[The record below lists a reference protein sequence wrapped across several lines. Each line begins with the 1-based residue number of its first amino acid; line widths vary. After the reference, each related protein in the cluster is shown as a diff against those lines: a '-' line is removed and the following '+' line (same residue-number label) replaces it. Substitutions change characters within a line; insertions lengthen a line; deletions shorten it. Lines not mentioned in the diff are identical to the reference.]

1 MSGRRIIVRTVLWSA
16 LLLAVASVT
25 AGAQLDT
32 LWTRTCGGAG
42 ADGARAAFC
51 TGDGGFLLAG
61 YTYSSGAGNVDVYL
75 VKANSA
81 GFPVWTHAYGGPG
94 RDFGLDACAT
104 ADGGYL
110 VVGHTSSMGA
120 GKLDA
125 YLVKVDAGGEGVWSR
140 TYGGAE
146 DDEAWAVCP
155 ANDGGF
161 LVAGRTESFGEG
173 ESDVYVLAIDASGDT
188 LWTRTYGG
196 AQGDVATACCRTSDG
211 GYGVGGFTGSVSAN
225 RDMWL
230 LKLDA
235 QGDSLWSACEGT
247 STDADWGWSLCP
259 TTSGG
264 IAVAG
269 SGDTHGTYF
278 QQAYVACFDAN
289 GSPEWSEHYGL
300 GTYYD
305 YGWSICP
312 VSEGGFLVAGATK
325 DPLTRENDVTVLRL
339 DAAGQDLWSGSFGGT
354 GSEWGAAVAEI
365 SPGSYMV
372 AGQTESRGAGS
383 FDTWLVRLFDPQSGS
398 VPPSGE
404 LVPGRLR
411 FEANPFRDRAVMRYV
426 LDEPMDV
433 RLEIVDAS
441 GRCLATLINGVCP
454 AGEHRIAWNARV
466 AGAGVYYGLLVAGE
480 ERSAAKAIR
489 IR

>member
-1 MSGRRIIVRTVLWSA
+1 
-16 LLLAVASVT
+16 
-25 AGAQLDT
+25 
-32 LWTRTCGGAG
+32 
-42 ADGARAAFC
+42 
-51 TGDGGFLLAG
+51 
-61 YTYSSGAGNVDVYL
+61 
-75 VKANSA
+75 
-81 GFPVWTHAYGGPG
+81 
-94 RDFGLDACAT
+94 
-104 ADGGYL
+104 
-110 VVGHTSSMGA
+110 MGA

-125 YLVKVDAGGEGVWSR
+125 YLIKVDAGGEEVWSR

-312 VSEGGFLVAGATK
+312 LGEGGFLVAGATK

-339 DAAGQDLWSGSFGGT
+339 DAAGQELWSGSFGGT

-365 SPGSYMV
+365 SPGNYMV
-372 AGQTESRGAGS
+372 AGQTESRGAGR
-383 FDTWLVRLFDPQSGS
+383 FDTWLLRLHDPQAGS
-398 VPPSGE
+398 SPPSGE
-404 LVPGRLR
+404 LVPGCLR
-411 FEANPFRDRAVMRYV
+411 FEANPFHDRAVMRYA
-426 LDEPMDV
+426 LAEPMNV
-433 RLEIVDAS
+433 RLEIVDPS
-441 GRCLATLINGVCP
+441 GRRLATLINGSRP
-454 AGEHRIAWNARV
+454 AGEHRIAWNAREAE
-466 AGAGVYYGLLVAGE
+466 AGAYYGVLVAGE
-480 ERSAAKAIR
+480 GRSAAKAIR